1 MLCLKG
7 KIDMP
12 KIMIIEDNEDLR
24 KLLENYLTK
33 YGYQCVGLD
42 NFDRVLTEFRENSPD
57 LVLLDINLPSFDGFY
72 WCRQIRKYSK
82 CPIIFISAREGTM
95 DQVMAIEN
103 GADDY
108 ITKPFSFEIVTAKVK
123 SQLRRTLG
131 EYALNQ
137 KEKVINF
144 EGLKY
149 YPEKLELE
157 FKGKNY
163 ELSKKE
169 ATMIAL
175 LLERGDKVTSRDRL
189 MEKMWDTDM
198 FVDENTLNVY
208 ISRIRRVLKELGIND
223 AVETIRGAGYR
234 MKKTWED
241 NQ

>member
-123 SQLRRTLG
+123 SQLRRT
-131 EYALNQ
+131 Q
-137 KEKVINF
+137 D
-144 EGLKY
+144 

-208 ISRIRRVLKELGIND
+208 ISRIRRGLKELGIND

>member
-123 SQLRRTLG
+123 SQLRRT
-131 EYALNQ
+131 Q
-137 KEKVINF
+137 D
-144 EGLKY
+144 

-157 FKGKNY
+157 FNGKNY

>member
-1 MLCLKG
+1 
-7 KIDMP
+7 
-12 KIMIIEDNEDLR
+12 MIIEDNEDLR

-123 SQLRRTLG
+123 SQLRRT
-131 EYALNQ
+131 Q
-137 KEKVINF
+137 D
-144 EGLKY
+144 

>member
-1 MLCLKG
+1 
-7 KIDMP
+7 
-12 KIMIIEDNEDLR
+12 MIIEDNEDLR

-123 SQLRRTLG
+123 SQLRRT
-131 EYALNQ
+131 Q
-137 KEKVINF
+137 D
-144 EGLKY
+144 

-208 ISRIRRVLKELGIND
+208 ISRIRRGLKELGIND

>member
-1 MLCLKG
+1 
-7 KIDMP
+7 MP

-123 SQLRRTLG
+123 SQLRRT
-131 EYALNQ
+131 Q
-137 KEKVINF
+137 D
-144 EGLKY
+144 

-208 ISRIRRVLKELGIND
+208 ISRIRRGLKELGIND

>member
-123 SQLRRTLG
+123 SQLRRT
-131 EYALNQ
+131 Q
-137 KEKVINF
+137 D
-144 EGLKY
+144 